1 MEEDA
6 PRETPGYRPHLPLRR
21 GFGRRR
27 RGLGPIPFALVGD
40 SLVRQSAG
48 IRDLSEELLSS
59 ELSRRYPVPSIV
71 ARDSDVLYRLFMT
84 GFQLSSVASFFH
96 QFEFFL

>member
-1 MEEDA
+1 MEDDA

-71 ARDSDVLYRLFMT
+71 ARDADVCDRLFCP
-84 GFQLSSVASFFH
+84 GFYLSSSSSFCLPFYV
-96 QFEFFL
+96 F